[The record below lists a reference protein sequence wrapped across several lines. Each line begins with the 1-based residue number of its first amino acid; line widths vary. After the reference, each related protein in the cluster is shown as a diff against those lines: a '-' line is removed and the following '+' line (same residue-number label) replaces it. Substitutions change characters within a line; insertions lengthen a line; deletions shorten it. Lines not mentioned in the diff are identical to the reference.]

1 MQETL
6 FFIVCTVLLVFS
18 LWVLWYIPK
27 IRRQHAEQRQRLDD
41 KLQQAIGKNLVLE
54 KDLQQMQ
61 AENRTLHQQLLKFKP
76 GADA

>member
-18 LWVLWYIPK
+18 CWVLWYIPK

-41 KLQQAIGKNLVLE
+41 KLHQAIGKNLQLE
-54 KDLQQMQ
+54 KDLQQLQ
-61 AENRTLHQQLLKFKP
+61 AENRTLHQQLLQYKP
-76 GADA
+76 GA